1 MSPLKDVEE
10 EIRPRPSRSTHHL
23 DPYETDRAIVELR
36 ENLEHETD
44 RRYVLTDSMRKHR
57 KDGEADRTRDRADY
71 ALAQLQ
77 VERDVRCLGDEL
89 AKARQEISQLN
100 GEVSSLRDQT
110 DRLEHEHKNLM

>member
-36 ENLEHETD
+36 EDLEHETD

-57 KDGEADRTRDRADY
+57 KDGEADRTRDRDDY
-71 ALAQLQ
+71 ALAKLQ
-77 VERDVRCLGDEL
+77 VERDVRSFVVDL
-89 AKARQEISQLN
+89 ATACKEISQLN